1 MATAITKGAPWPAL
15 SEHKQLRFLTIF
27 LLYVAQGLPIGIFS
41 LAVPA
46 WMAANGASAENVG
59 FVVSAYALPWSL
71 KLINGFL
78 MDRWAYLPMGRRR
91 GWLIGAQLG
100 IVIGLLLLAVR
111 GAQPSEVMALAAFAF
126 AINLCVTFQDVAID
140 GIAID
145 LIPDAERGRAN
156 GFMFGGQS
164 LGIAIGTSLT
174 GFILSSSGMGVAALV
189 NAVIVAALLG
199 LILVLRERPGERLMP
214 WSGGSA
220 SAHAIDLHAGAFLP
234 ILIGVFKAT
243 VRPPTLFYMGGALL
257 AGATLGIFYAVSP
270 LMGTR
275 VVGWSD
281 SQVSVLSGTGNLV
294 SAFVAVVVI
303 GWLADRAGARRT
315 AIGIAATGG
324 AIALAMLALQAS
336 WALPALFSAF
346 VILFLVLDT
355 ASSTA
360 NCAVFMRL
368 CDPRVGATQFGL
380 FMAFSNLGI
389 TIGAALVGTL
399 DDLGGLQA
407 MLIAMAA
414 AYLGT
419 VLLFLLA
426 RVGR

>member
-1 MATAITKGAPWPAL
+1 MATAIRTADPWPAL
-15 SEHKQLRFLTIF
+15 SEHKQLRFVTIF

-46 WMAANGASAENVG
+46 WMAANGASAAAVG
-59 FVVSAYALPWSL
+59 TVVSAYALPWSL

-91 GWLIGAQLG
+91 GWLIAAQIA
-100 IVIGLLLLAVR
+100 IVVGLLLLAVR
-111 GAQPSEVMALAAFAF
+111 GAQPSEVTVLAAFAF

-140 GIAID
+140 GMAID
-145 LIPDAERGRAN
+145 LIPDVERGRAN

-174 GFILSSSGMGVAALV
+174 GVLIAANGMGVAALV
-189 NAVIVAALLG
+189 NAVIVAALLV

-214 WSGGSA
+214 WSDGTA
-220 SAHAIDLHAGAFLP
+220 SAHALDLHAGAFLP
-234 ILIGVFKAT
+234 IFTGVFKAT
-243 VRPPTLFYMGGALL
+243 FRTPTLLYMGGALL
-257 AGATLGIFYAVSP
+257 GGATLGIFYAVSP
-270 LMGTR
+270 LMGTK

-281 SQVSVLSGTGNLV
+281 AQVSALTGTGNLI
-294 SAFVAVVVI
+294 SALVAVVLI
-303 GWLADRAGARRT
+303 GWLTDRAGARRT
-315 AIGIAATGG
+315 AIGIAASGG
-324 AIALAMLALQAS
+324 LIALAMLALQAW

-355 ASSTA
+355 ASTTA

-389 TIGAALVGTL
+389 TIGAAVVGTL
-399 DDLGGLQA
+399 DALGGLQA
-407 MLIAMAA
+407 MLVAMAA
-414 AYLGT
+414 AYMGT
-419 VLLFLLA
+419 LLLFLLA